1 MRHTEIEVI
10 KTYQEAFRLA
20 YSVLDYHHLRT
31 FHSNYNSQIDA
42 DAIHDAFLFRRT
54 VLKTHNYPRH
64 LSRFPLLRVQD
75 YPEGG

>member
-1 MRHTEIEVI
+1 MRYTEIEEVI

-20 YSVLDYHHLRT
+20 YSGLDYHHFIT
-31 FHSNYNSQIDA
+31 FHYQTDA
-42 DAIHDAFLFRRT
+42 DAIPDAFLFRRT